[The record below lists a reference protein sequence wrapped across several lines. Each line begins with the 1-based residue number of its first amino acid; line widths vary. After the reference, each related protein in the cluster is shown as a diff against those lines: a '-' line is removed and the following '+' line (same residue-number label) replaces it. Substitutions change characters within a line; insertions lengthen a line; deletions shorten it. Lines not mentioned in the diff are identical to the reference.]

1 METLGIIVIVTI
13 LVMVVRLVV
22 LSKYNNQNNDLLR
35 NIKKFDTNRNNKTN
49 E

>member
-13 LVMVVRLVV
+13 VVMVVRLVV

-35 NIKKFDTNRNNKTN
+35 NIKKFDTNRNNQTN